1 MKLKLKLNPNKCEFT
16 NTNLTFLGHVVNQDG
31 TQLDPRRIKIVTK
44 FPIPT
49 SITNHYEKIM
59 SIATCLF
66 SCNLVLL
73 NVFWL

>member
-1 MKLKLKLNPNKCEFT
+1 MKLNLKLNPKKYEFT
-16 NTNLTFLGHVVNQDG
+16 NTNLTFLIHVVNRND
-31 TQLDPRRIKIVTK
+31 TQHDLRRIKIVIK

-59 SIATCLF
+59 SITTCLF

-73 NVFWL
+73 DVS